1 MNLNYKDLWGVYK
14 KQIVL
19 IAGGIVLIIII
30 AFTFLSGKN
39 YVTDLIGDMVEQ
51 HTEQI
56 MKDYNQRLKDAETK
70 IKESKEQIEITDKN
84 LAKLKKQREE
94 LEHEINAIEKP
105 KTANEISKRL
115 DKLGYHPIMQ

>member
-1 MNLNYKDLWGVYK
+1 MNINYKDLWGIYK

-19 IAGGIVLIIII
+19 IVGGIALIIII
-30 AFTFLSGKN
+30 AFTFLSSKD
-39 YVTDLIGDMVEQ
+39 YVTELIGDMVEQ

-56 MKDYNQRLKDAETK
+56 MKDYNQRLKNAETK

-105 KTANEISKRL
+105 KTAKEISKRF
-115 DKLGYHPIMQ
+115 DNLGYHPIMQ